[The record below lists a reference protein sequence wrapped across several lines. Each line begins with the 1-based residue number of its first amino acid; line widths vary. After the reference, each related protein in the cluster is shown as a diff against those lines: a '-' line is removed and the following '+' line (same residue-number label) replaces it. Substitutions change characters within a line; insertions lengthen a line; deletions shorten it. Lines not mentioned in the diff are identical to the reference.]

1 MSYAKFTCPDP
12 DCGDVQDPM
21 LHTVNSSCGG
31 NILWG
36 STLYCEDCGMEITQF
51 RCDECGCWPDQDE
64 CATSSG
70 ACFIATATYGSAFAP
85 QVIALRRFRD
95 EVLLPSD
102 IGSLF
107 VTAYYFV
114 SPPFFGSS
122 GRGKDTEVKI
132 MLLIWGAPKR
142 SFDLS
147 TGRLCFNLIVPYYLV
162 ARFRAR

>member
-1 MSYAKFTCPDP
+1 
-12 DCGDVQDPM
+12 
-21 LHTVNSSCGG
+21 
-31 NILWG
+31 
-36 STLYCEDCGMEITQF
+36 MEITQF

-114 SPPFFGSS
+114 SPPLASLVS
-122 GRGKDTEVKI
+122 REQ
-132 MLLIWGAPKR
+132 LLKSATKYVLLEPILWLIRAGQRHR
-142 SFDLS
+142 S
-147 TGRLCFNLIVPYYLV
+147 
-162 ARFRAR
+162 

>member
-114 SPPFFGSS
+114 SPPLASLVS
-122 GRGKDTEVKI
+122 REQ
-132 MLLIWGAPKR
+132 LLKSATKYVLLEPILWLIRAGQRHR
-142 SFDLS
+142 S
-147 TGRLCFNLIVPYYLV
+147 
-162 ARFRAR
+162 